1 MAAFMEELLDLPLRE
16 VLARMQDRILT
27 QTTYFG
33 IPALKNPLDHWI
45 YQELIHQTRPDVII
59 EIGNAQGGS
68 TIALAHL
75 CDLMDH
81 GRVIG
86 LDLSHQAVPE
96 HVRRHPR
103 ITFITGDAC
112 QSFAAVTK
120 LILVSDRVLVIED
133 SAHTYAGTLQVLRT
147 FSPLVQPGGYFII
160 EDSIC
165 HHGLEAGPQP
175 GPYEAIE
182 TFLLE
187 NKNFVSDRSRES
199 FFITWNPKGY
209 LKRIG

>member
-1 MAAFMEELLDLPLRE
+1 MAAFMEEQLDLPLRA
-16 VLARMQDRILT
+16 VLARMQERILT

-45 YQELIHQTRPDVII
+45 YQELIHATRPDVII
-59 EIGNAQGGS
+59 EIGNAYGGS
-68 TIALAHL
+68 ALALAHL
-75 CDLMDH
+75 CDLMGH

-96 HVRRHPR
+96 AVRRHPR

-112 QSFAAVTK
+112 TSFATVRN
-120 LILVSDRVLVIED
+120 LIPDSARVLLIED

-147 FSPLVQPGGYFII
+147 FSPLLQPGDYFIV

-165 HHGLEAGPQP
+165 HHGLEVGPQP

-182 TFLLE
+182 TFLME
-187 NKNFVSDRSRES
+187 NRNFESDRNREA
-199 FFITWNPKGY
+199 FLITWNPKGY
-209 LKRIG
+209 LKRIT

>member
-16 VLARMQDRILT
+16 VLACMQDRILT

-33 IPALKNPLDHWI
+33 VPALKNPLDHWA
-45 YQELIHQTRPDVII
+45 YQELIHATRPDVII

-68 TIALAHL
+68 TLALAHL
-75 CDLMDH
+75 CDLLGH

-96 HVRRHPR
+96 EVRRHPR

-112 QSFAAVTK
+112 GSFAAVTK
-120 LILVSDRVLVIED
+120 LIPANDRVLVIED

-147 FSPLVQPGGYFII
+147 YATLVKPGGYFIV

-165 HHGLEAGPQP
+165 HHGLEVGPQP

-187 NKNFVSDRSRES
+187 NKNFASARSLES
-199 FFITWNPKGY
+199 FLITWSPKGY
-209 LKRIG
+209 LKRIS